1 MASSISIACN
11 ALESAGMADAEQL
24 RILKEGVEAWNQ
36 WRVQNAGLHLDPNKL
51 HIDLSRADLRNAK
64 LRKANLGRTNLERAE
79 LIGADLRG
87 ANISGSNLRWV
98 DFRKANL
105 GQADLSG
112 SNVHGANLREAKLR
126 KVNLR
131 KAILAWADLSHAD
144 LTGADFTGAEL
155 DGTNLSWTDLSGAN
169 LSGLH
174 LIGADFRV
182 TRLNRADLTKADLR
196 DANFSHADLTGA
208 DLSGADLRSA
218 ILVRTNL
225 ESANLTGSRVY
236 GASTWNLHLA
246 NSIQKNI
253 IITPEG
259 EPTIQVDRLDIAQF
273 LYLLLNN
280 AEIRHVIDTI
290 TSKVVLILGRFT
302 DERKA
307 VLDALRAA
315 LRERDYLPILFDWE
329 KPSNRDITETVSTL
343 AHMARFVI
351 ADITDAKSIP
361 QELMAIV
368 PNLPSVPVQPLLLSS
383 QHEYGM
389 FEHFRR
395 YQWVLPVAF
404 YESQDELLQSLQSKV
419 IEPAEAK
426 VKELRPPSASSA
438 GSA

>member
-1 MASSISIACN
+1 
-11 ALESAGMADAEQL
+11 MADAEQL

-51 HIDLSRADLRNAK
+51 HVDLSRADLRNSK
-64 LRKANLGRTNLERAE
+64 LRKANLGRTNLEEAE
-79 LIGADLRG
+79 LIGADLRE
-87 ANISGSNLRWV
+87 ANISGSNLRRV

-112 SNVHGANLREAKLR
+112 SDVHGANLREAKLR

-155 DGTNLSWTDLSGAN
+155 DGTNLSWTDLTGAN

-196 DANFSHADLTGA
+196 DANFSQADLTGA

-236 GASTWNLHLA
+236 GASTWNLNLA

>member
-1 MASSISIACN
+1 
-11 ALESAGMADAEQL
+11 MADAEQL

-51 HIDLSRADLRNAK
+51 HVDLSRADLRNAK
-64 LRKANLGRTNLERAE
+64 LRKANLGRTNLGEAE

-87 ANISGSNLRWV
+87 ANISGSNLRRV

-112 SNVHGANLREAKLR
+112 SDVHGANLREAKLR
-126 KVNLR
+126 KANLR
-131 KAILAWADLSHAD
+131 KASLAWADLSHTD

-196 DANFSHADLTGA
+196 DADFSQADLTGA

-225 ESANLTGSRVY
+225 ERANLTGSRVY
-236 GASTWNLHLA
+236 GVSTWNLNLA